1 MCWNIEYC
9 CPRGYRGI
17 QAGSMPNWESKS
29 ESHCPDKRF
38 LHVCQGVPAVR
49 MYFQEPQFGVLP
61 ACTPLVHIARCDFI
75 DLGQW
80 LWSDFQEPQFGMLSY
95 LPVPHCIPRRKR
107 FHWYQTVALAGLP
120 RATIQHATCL
130 YLATVSDHETVSA
143 WVGIQAGK
151 PSMPN

>member
-1 MCWNIEYC
+1 MRFYHLDAG
-9 CPRGYRGI
+9 GYRQVACRI
-17 QAGSMPNWESKS
+17 ENRSPRATVQINVSCMCA
-29 ESHCPDKRF
+29 R
-38 LHVCQGVPAVR
+38 GVQAVR